1 VLLATGYAFPDA
13 LAGAAAAGAANS
25 PLYVVQTSCVPSAAA
40 SDVFFLKAAGVELL
54 GGAAA
59 LTDTVGQLR
68 DCQ

>member
-1 VLLATGYAFPDA
+1 
-13 LAGAAAAGAANS
+13 
-25 PLYVVQTSCVPSAAA
+25 VQTSCVPSAAA
-40 SDVFFLKAAGVELL
+40 SDVFFLKAAAVELL